1 MTESGPTRVD
11 AVLSKVLEKHG
22 LSEQVQRM
30 EVLDLWPEVAGEQL
44 ARVTRVRGVEDA
56 VLFIE
61 VRNSAWLMELSMMTE
76 DFLARVNERL
86 GNVSLERIVFVQ
98 AETE

>member
-1 MTESGPTRVD
+1 MD

-61 VRNSAWLMELSMMTE
+61 VRNSAWLMELSMMTG